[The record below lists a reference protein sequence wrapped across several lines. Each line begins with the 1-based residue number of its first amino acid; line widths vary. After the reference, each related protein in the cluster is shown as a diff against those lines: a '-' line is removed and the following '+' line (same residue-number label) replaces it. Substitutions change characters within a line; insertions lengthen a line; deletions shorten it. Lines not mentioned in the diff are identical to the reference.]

1 MHAMSRQHRLTQLNS
16 RGISLLT
23 EKANDLGFEL
33 LIAQRS
39 REGTLDEGV
48 EVGVVLLLGMSTATL
63 VHALDDGLGS
73 FGSKGGRRPSE
84 LARGD
89 EGTSARHGSRLE
101 GRGRREAREHEEGG
115 LAVHDAQQ
123 FLLLQLG
130 ASRSGVP
137 FLWEGAGQ
145 GKV

>member
-1 MHAMSRQHRLTQLNS
+1 MPCHVSNSTQLNS

-23 EKANDLGFEL
+23 EKANDLGLEL
-33 LIAQRS
+33 LIAQCS
-39 REGTLDEGV
+39 REGAFDEGV
-48 EVGVVLLLGMSTATL
+48 EVSVVLLLGMSAATL
-63 VHALDDGLGS
+63 VHFLDDGLS
-73 FGSKGGRRPSE
+73 RLWPEGGRGPSE

-115 LAVHDAQQ
+115 LAVHGGQDIPT
-123 FLLLQLG
+123 LL
-130 ASRSGVP
+130 R
-137 FLWEGAGQ
+137 ERAGQ